1 MPFRGPPPD
10 ARWADL
16 SAVQKRVVKYM
27 HENNASPWD
36 AVAAGMC
43 SRSSVEKWTVKKL
56 NAWLATYRR
65 QLPPTPQEL
74 AELARGQLRSML
86 GDSLGVIHNTLV
98 TGEGDAT
105 AVKTARW
112 IIDGIIAE
120 AKAIPDAQPQDG
132 FETSGVAELAA
143 VLQLVGQ

>member
-1 MPFRGPPPD
+1 
-10 ARWADL
+10 
-16 SAVQKRVVKYM
+16 M

-65 QLPPTPQEL
+65 QLPPTTQEL
-74 AELARGQLRSML
+74 AELARGQLRAML

>member
-10 ARWADL
+10 ASWADL

-65 QLPPTPQEL
+65 QLPPTTQEL
-74 AELARGQLRSML
+74 AELARGQLRAML

>member
-1 MPFRGPPPD
+1 
-10 ARWADL
+10 
-16 SAVQKRVVKYM
+16 M

>member
-10 ARWADL
+10 ASWADL
-16 SAVQKRVVKYM
+16 SSVQKRVVKYM

-65 QLPPTPQEL
+65 QLPPTTQEL
-74 AELARGQLRSML
+74 AELARGQLRAML

>member
-10 ARWADL
+10 ASWADL

-74 AELARGQLRSML
+74 AELARGQLRAML

>member
-1 MPFRGPPPD
+1 MAFRGPPPD
-10 ARWADL
+10 ASWAEL

>member
-10 ARWADL
+10 ASWADL

-65 QLPPTPQEL
+65 QLPPTTQEL

>member
-1 MPFRGPPPD
+1 
-10 ARWADL
+10 
-16 SAVQKRVVKYM
+16 M

-86 GDSLGVIHNTLV
+86 GDSLGVIHNTLI

>member
-10 ARWADL
+10 ASWAEL
-16 SAVQKRVVKYM
+16 SAVQKRVVQYM
-27 HENNASPWD
+27 HDHDASPWD

-56 NAWLATYRR
+56 HSWLATYRR

-74 AELARGQLRSML
+74 ADLARGQLRSML
-86 GDSLGVIHNTLV
+86 GDSLGLIHNTLV

-112 IIDGIIAE
+112 IVEGIMAE
-120 AKAIPDAQPQDG
+120 ANAIPAAKTQDG
-132 FETSGVAELAA
+132 FESDGVAELAA
-143 VLQLVGQ
+143 VLQLVSR